1 MADLG
6 FEFDPASAPV
16 DDRNFDPLPSG
27 QYEAEIV
34 ASDVR
39 DTKSG
44 NGRLLALTWKIVTG
58 PYENRQIWQNVN
70 IMHEN
75 AQAQEIGQKQLR
87 GVCDALGIAAV
98 RDTDDLHFKP
108 AIIVV
113 GVQKN
118 DPTRNEVKQV
128 KPLGGVAASP
138 APRTAPPRQASAP
151 QPQQRAAGGS
161 GSAPWRK

>member
-6 FEFDPASAPV
+6 FEFDPASAPE
-16 DDRNFDPLPSG
+16 DDRNFDPIPAG

-39 DTKSG
+39 DTKTG
-44 NGRLLALTWKIVTG
+44 KGRLLVLTWKIAAG
-58 PYENRQIWQNVN
+58 PFENRQLWQNLN
-70 IMHEN
+70 IMHDN

-87 GVCDALGIAAV
+87 GVCDALGVSAV

-108 AIIVV
+108 AILVV

-118 DPTRNEVKQV
+118 DVTRNEIKQV
-128 KPLGGVAASP
+128 KAIGGTPAPASKAPAAHVAAGSRQP
-138 APRTAPPRQASAP
+138 AA
-151 QPQQRAAGGS
+151 S
-161 GSAPWRK
+161 GSTAPWRR